1 MVTTYIYL
9 GDIMKFILDCAKGVI
24 LGAGAILPGISSGV
38 LCVVFGIYEKL
49 VDSVL
54 NFFNDIKKNSR
65 FLLPII
71 LGIVIGV
78 VLFGNLLRFLFNAFP
93 SQTKLCFIGLI
104 LGSIPSLF
112 KTANQTKGFRL
123 HYLIYTIATFLFT
136 LFLLSLENILSST
149 ISSANTNVFFLI
161 FAGFIM
167 SIGVVVPG
175 VSSSVLL
182 MILGIYDIYLF
193 SIATMDL
200 FVLIPMGI
208 GLLFGGFAFLK
219 LIKYS
224 LEHFHI
230 QTYYSII
237 GFVLGSIP
245 ILYPG
250 IELNFTGFIS
260 IILFFLGLYV
270 AQIFEKAH

>member
-1 MVTTYIYL
+1 MCNIVKIFFVVTTYIYL
-9 GDIMKFILDCAKGVI
+9 GDFMKFILECIKGII

-54 NFFNDIKKNSR
+54 NFFNDIKKNSK
-65 FLLPII
+65 FLFPII
-71 LGIVIGV
+71 LGIIIGI
-78 VLFGNLLRFLFNAFP
+78 VLFGNLLRILFNSFP

-112 KTANQTKGFRL
+112 KTANQKKGFRL
-123 HYLIYTIATFLFT
+123 HYLIYTIVTFLFAI
-136 LFLLSLENILSST
+136 FLLSLENILSDT
-149 ISSANTNVFFLI
+149 INSANTNVFFLI

-182 MILGIYDIYLF
+182 MLLGIYDIYLF
-193 SIATMDL
+193 SVATMDL

-208 GLLFGGFAFLK
+208 GLLLGGLIFLK
-219 LIKYS
+219 LIQYCLS
-224 LEHFHI
+224 NFHV

-237 GFVLGSIP
+237 GFVFGSIP
-245 ILYPG
+245 ILYPR
-250 IELNFTGFIS
+250 N
-260 IILFFLGLYV
+260 
-270 AQIFEKAH
+270 